1 MTWQNGEENGSF
13 EGITCV
19 IAKEKK
25 TSFRNGII
33 LGGFVFTKMKEE
45 IPNMEENV
53 ERGGS

>member
-25 TSFRNGII
+25 KNKFQEWNYSGRFCIY
-33 LGGFVFTKMKEE
+33 
-45 IPNMEENV
+45 EN
-53 ERGGS
+53 ERGDSKYGGKC